1 MRLAFIT
8 SLIFFVPVFLLF
20 SEDRP
25 EIVLQAGSS
34 APAARL
40 AFGPDGKLLASM
52 GGLAGS
58 IVFWDWQTGR
68 ELRSADLSMRGPD
81 VAGAT
86 FVFTPDGRQIVVA
99 APNRVWRFDAA
110 GGRLIQTIELPKDPG
125 SAAAGQLLALSGDGQ
140 RLASMDRQA
149 NAVTIWDVAS
159 AREIARRT
167 AAGMSAVALSS
178 DGKLIAVSSQTSVN
192 LWEVDTGRV
201 VRSLVVPPDAG
212 GLTSPLVGAT
222 REVVFS
228 SNGKYVA
235 QLVLGEAP
243 SPANDLQHAVQPGD
257 PSSFTR
263 MMVQQ
268 MLGIGRKSV
277 SHVMVWELAT
287 GRLALSRQ
295 DADSA
300 GLQDASTVPTA
311 TGASAFSRDG
321 AVLAAATQIGGLHVF
336 DVGSGRE
343 TLSQTTG
350 RPTTS
355 VAVNPDGNSVAIA
368 DDGNWISVLDAAGGR
383 PRTEFGGSVMPL
395 VDLALSRDGRTL
407 TVGGYRATA
416 TWNLG
421 TGIPQK
427 GLTLPA
433 SFSRDRLLSFGVM
446 REGGFFAPDGRVF
459 AAGSAVDAAVKL
471 WDTQTGRE
479 LSTIRLADS
488 HELLNGAFSPDG
500 KILAVTEGLGEAQGD
515 RQSFLE
521 AMMRQPQSAKASDQK
536 SQFLENLGI
545 RLIDTSTG
553 RELRTLDKGTA
564 EKDACVMP
572 GASFLE
578 GSGLVG
584 IWSGFLRPNLAFS
597 PDGKLLACG
606 NLQGRIKLWEVDTGR
621 ELRSIKTAG
630 KQGSVLAL
638 SFTPDGRNLAA
649 AVGESTVQAK
659 GTPITPEEVKSSVQ
673 LFDVTTGKPAGTIAS
688 AAIPR
693 LLRFSPGGKLLAIA
707 GMDATIRLLDVAAGR
722 EVRVLKGHHAM
733 VRGIVFTP
741 DSRLLVSASEDGSSR
756 IWSPETGEELAT
768 LFSLYSGDWIAVT
781 PDGLFDGSPGAWNNI
796 LWRFSDKP
804 LDVAPVEAFFSEFF
818 YPGLVADI
826 VAGGR
831 PRAPNTIAQQDRR
844 QPVVRIGQGQ
854 NAGIARRATATV
866 EIVEAPAGARDV
878 RLFRNGSLVKVWHGD
893 VLRGQ
898 KAAALNAEI
907 NLVAGENRLTAY
919 AFNHDNIK
927 SLDATLVI
935 DGSESLKR
943 KGVAYIVSIGIDR
956 YGNREFWLKYAVADA
971 TDFSAELQRRQQ
983 NLSVFERVEV
993 IPLFDEN
1000 ATKTKI
1006 LESLAG
1012 LAAKAQP
1019 EDTVIIYF
1027 AGHGTAAG
1035 ERFYLVPAD
1044 LGYQGA
1050 RASLQAADINAI
1062 LQHSISDVD
1071 LQRVFEGLDAGRA
1084 MLVIDACRSGQ
1095 ALESEEK
1102 RRGPMNSKGLAQ
1114 VAYEKGLYVLTA
1126 AQSYQ
1131 AALEASQLGH
1141 GLLAYALVE
1150 EGLKQNAA
1158 DFEPKDGT
1166 IAAREWLDY
1175 AAARVPQ
1182 LQSDQM
1188 RQARALQHE
1197 IAFVEG
1203 EEKVEDLAM
1212 RSLQQPR
1219 VFYRRELER
1228 QPWIVSRQP

>member
-8 SLIFFVPVFLLF
+8 SLIFFVPVFALLG
-20 SEDRP
+20 EDRP

-40 AFGPDGKLLASM
+40 AFSPDGKLLASM

-68 ELRSADLSMRGPD
+68 ELRSADLNVRGPD

-86 FVFTPDGRQIVVA
+86 FVFTADGRQVVVA

-110 GGRLIQTIELPKDPG
+110 GGRLIQTVELPKDAG
-125 SAAAGQLLALSGDGQ
+125 SAAAGRPLALSGDGQ

-149 NAVTIWDVAS
+149 NAVKIWDIARAS
-159 AREIARRT
+159 EIARRT
-167 AAGMSAVALSS
+167 ATGITAVALNS
-178 DGKLIAVSSQTSVN
+178 DGKLIAVSSKTTVS
-192 LWEVDTGRV
+192 LWEVDTGRA
-201 VRSLVVPPDAG
+201 VRSLVVPPDADGLISPQAG
-212 GLTSPLVGAT
+212 GT
-222 REVVFS
+222 RELVFS
-228 SNGKYVA
+228 PNGRCVA
-235 QLVLGEAP
+235 LLIRGEAP
-243 SPANDLQHAVQPGD
+243 SAANDLQHTVQPGD

-263 MMVQQ
+263 MMIQQ
-268 MLGIGRKSV
+268 TLGIGRKSV
-277 SHVMVWELAT
+277 SQVMVWEAAT

-343 TLSQTTG
+343 ILSQTTG
-350 RPTTS
+350 RPMTS

-368 DDGNWISVLDAAGGR
+368 DDGNWISVLDAASGR

-433 SFSRDRLLSFGVM
+433 SFSRARLSFGVA
-446 REGGFFAPDGRVF
+446 REGGFFAPDGRVL
-459 AAGSAVDAAVKL
+459 AAGSAVDASVTV

-479 LSTIRLADS
+479 LSTVRLAPS
-488 HELLNGAFSPDG
+488 HELLKGAFSPDG
-500 KILAVTEGLGEAQGD
+500 KILAVTEGLGATQGD
-515 RQSFLE
+515 RQSFLQE
-521 AMMRQPQSAKASDQK
+521 MTQKAQSTKASDQK
-536 SQFLENLGI
+536 SQILENLGI

-564 EKDACVMP
+564 DKDACVLP
-572 GASFLE
+572 VASFLE

-584 IWSGFLRPNLAFS
+584 IWSGILRPNLVFS
-597 PDGKLLACG
+597 PDGKLLVCG
-606 NLQGRIKLWEVDTGR
+606 NLQGRITLWEVDTGR
-621 ELRSIKTAG
+621 ELRSINTAG

-638 SFTPDGRNLAA
+638 SFTPDGRYLAA
-649 AVGESTVQAK
+649 AVGESTVQPK
-659 GTPITPEEVKSSVQ
+659 GTLITPQDVNSSVQ
-673 LFDVTTGKPAGTIAS
+673 FFDVTTGRPAGTIAS

-693 LLRFSPGGKLLAIA
+693 LLRFSPDGKLLAIA
-707 GMDATIRLLDVAAGR
+707 AMDTTVRLLDVGAGR
-722 EVRVLKGHHAM
+722 EVRVLKGHHAT
-733 VRGIVFTP
+733 VRGAVFTP
-741 DSRLLVSASEDGSSR
+741 DSRLLVSASEDGSAR

-768 LFSLYSGDWIAVT
+768 LVSLYSGDWIAVT
-781 PDGLFDGSPGAWNNI
+781 PDGLFDGSPGACNNI

-804 LDVAPVEAFFSEFF
+804 MDVAPVEAFFSEFF

-831 PRAPNTIAQQDRR
+831 PRAPNTIGQKDRR
-844 QPVVRIGQGQ
+844 QPVVRIGLGQ
-854 NAGIARRATATV
+854 NAGMARRATATV
-866 EIVEAPAGARDV
+866 EIADAPAGARDV

-898 KAAALNAEI
+898 KAAALSAEI

-983 NLSVFERVEV
+983 DLGVFERVEV
-993 IPLFDEN
+993 IPLLDEN
-1000 ATKTKI
+1000 ATKTKVLQS
-1006 LESLAG
+1006 LEG

-1035 ERFYLVPAD
+1035 ERFYLVPED

-1050 RASLQAADINAI
+1050 RAALQAADINAI

-1084 MLVIDACRSGQ
+1084 MLIIDACRSGQ

-1150 EGLKQNAA
+1150 EGLKHNAA
-1158 DFEPKDGT
+1158 DFEPKDGAV
-1166 IAAREWLDY
+1166 AAREWLDY

-1188 RQARALQHE
+1188 RQGRALQHE

-1203 EEKVEDLAM
+1203 EEKVADLAM

-1219 VFYRRELER
+1219 VFYRRELEQ